1 MKKIEYMNELSTPG
15 LTGNWKAYT
24 QITINKLPRLS
35 QALYELIKGTDTKTE
50 MTAYYAYAYS
60 WINYDILLCENSVDA
75 EKLFHSTKIY

>member
-1 MKKIEYMNELSTPG
+1 MQYRPINGRIKLFSYRNEKIEYMNELSTPG

-60 WINYDILLCENSVDA
+60 
-75 EKLFHSTKIY
+75 

>member
-1 MKKIEYMNELSTPG
+1 MQYRPINGRIKLFSYRNEKIEYMNELSTPG

-35 QALYELIKGTDTKTE
+35 QALYELKKGTDTKTE

-60 WINYDILLCENSVDA
+60 
-75 EKLFHSTKIY
+75 